1 MLASMFTSKWTWIGL
16 GGLVLL
22 IVALQFGG
30 KVKSWWIQRD
40 LRHAEQQAQ
49 AAQGEAAKARE
60 ALAAVQADAARM
72 TQQIAVLRK
81 AANAAV
87 ALAQA
92 AEARAAKWQNEAGR
106 LGSVVVA
113 LEADRRRLEPVR
125 SLQEAQT
132 EMRRAGYDLPLVT
145 R

>member
-1 MLASMFTSKWTWIGL
+1 MMALFASKWTWIGI

-22 IVALQFGG
+22 VMALQFGG
-30 KVKSWWIQRD
+30 KVKSWWIQHD
-40 LRHAEQQAQ
+40 LRQAEQQAQ

-60 ALAAVQADAARM
+60 ALAAAQADAARM
-72 TQQIAVLRK
+72 TQQIAGLRK
-81 AANAAV
+81 AADV
-87 ALAQA
+87 AIAKATA
-92 AEARAAKWQNEAGR
+92 AEARAAKWQSEAGR
-106 LGSVVVA
+106 LGTVVAA
-113 LEADRRRLEPVR
+113 LEADRRRLQPVQ